1 MDRALPVR
9 CTRDLC
15 PVELALRCNWCIAV
29 AGASMI
35 CSMVLLPLLSFV
47 GSELLSLVRLP
58 YEMDLRYVR
67 AVMPSWPQGIVASGF
82 AASADFSWLHVGC
95 GGLGRHCGMVAWG
108 AWTGWG
114 WGGLIDINYLGDFAL
129 LRGRLCIKGAAL

>member
-15 PVELALRCNWCIAV
+15 PVEPVLRCNWCITV
-29 AGASMI
+29 AAAPLMY
-35 CSMVLLPLLSFV
+35 SMVLLPLLSFV

-108 AWTGWG
+108 AWTG
-114 WGGLIDINYLGDFAL
+114 
-129 LRGRLCIKGAAL
+129 